1 MNKVEGLP
9 DVPETHRGRKKGV
22 PNRVTTEFR
31 DTVKALL
38 QENSENVSRWLTIVA
53 EGDGDQVKPD
63 PKGAIDLLTKLAEFA
78 TPKLART
85 EHAGDKEQPIEHIY
99 TWRD

>member
-1 MNKVEGLP
+1 MNKITDDNP
-9 DVPETHRGRKKGV
+9 PSRGRPKGS

-38 QENSENVSRWLTIVA
+38 EDNSTNVARWLATVA

-63 PKGAIDLLTKLAEFA
+63 PKGALDMLAKLAEFA
-78 TPKLART
+78 APKLART
-85 EHAGDKEQPIEHIY
+85 EVVGDADKPVKIEVS
-99 TWRD
+99 WADD

>member
-1 MNKVEGLP
+1 MNKIIKENTVS
-9 DVPETHRGRKKGV
+9 RGRPKGS

-31 DTVKALL
+31 DTVKNLL
-38 QENSENVSRWLTIVA
+38 HDNSENVARWLATVA

-63 PKGAIDLLTKLAEFA
+63 PKGALDMLTKLAEFA

-85 EHAGDKEQPIEHIY
+85 VVAGDSEQPIEHIY
-99 TWRD
+99 KWKD

>member
-1 MNKVEGLP
+1 MNKVEGLENP
-9 DVPETHRGRKKGV
+9 TEVHRGRKKGV

-63 PKGAIDLLTKLAEFA
+63 PKGALDMLTKLAEFA

-85 EHAGDKEQPIEHIY
+85 EHAGDKENPIIVQ
-99 TWRD
+99 TVNF